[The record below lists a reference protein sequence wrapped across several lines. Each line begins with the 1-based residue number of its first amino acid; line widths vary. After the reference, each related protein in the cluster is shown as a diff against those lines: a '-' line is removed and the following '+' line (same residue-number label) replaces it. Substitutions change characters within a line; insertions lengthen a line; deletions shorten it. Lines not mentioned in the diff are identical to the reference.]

1 MTVSLFDHYFDRDYA
16 LELEAWGRGEISE
29 KALGISL
36 DEIFAEYAKEKGG
49 CPADIS
55 LFIQDTLAYGY
66 DYGFTSIDTA
76 FLEKLDTLKELI
88 LPDSITEIK
97 MTPKLEKLLKG
108 NDVLIRGAFDSFA
121 EKFAADNDL
130 HFRHCDFFFA
140 GYTFEPASE
149 TTSLTLQFLRDGSA
163 QIEENVSS
171 PGSSAG
177 NCFGGKFYHEL
188 DREFFLHKSAEDIAD
203 LFGKG
208 LHDAML
214 ENGRLA
220 AFLEKAKTHKLY
232 KGKN

>member
-1 MTVSLFDHYFDRDYA
+1 MSLFDHYFDRDYA
-16 LELEAWGRGEISE
+16 LEFEAWGDGEISE
-29 KALGISL
+29 KALEISL
-36 DEIFAEYAKEKGG
+36 DEIFAEYAEEIGG
-49 CPADIS
+49 YPADIS
-55 LFIQDTLAYGY
+55 LMIEDTLAVGY

-76 FLEKLDTLKELI
+76 FLEKLDTLKELV

-97 MTPKLEKLLKG
+97 MTQKLEKLLKDNG
-108 NDVLIRGAFDSFA
+108 VLIRGTFDSFA
-121 EKFAADNDL
+121 EKLAQQYGLN
-130 HFRHCDFFFA
+130 FRHRDMFLASYEFK
-140 GYTFEPASE
+140 PAHE

-163 QIEENVSS
+163 QIEETVSS

-177 NCFGGKFYHEL
+177 NCFGGTFYHQL

-203 LFGKG
+203 MFGKG
-208 LHDAML
+208 LHDALL